1 MRRSDTSEYEIHD
14 KSKTKSH
21 IQEFRLQCKFSP
33 SLHLQYTT
41 TRVKRTQK
49 LRTLL
54 SVSISLLCSH
64 IHSLLLLFFFL
75 LFITT
80 ISQSSWE
87 ECQLWHS
94 FLIFDFTFLALSLS
108 LFLSRLCFFYI
119 ILLLF
124 IFQLHYGNVIFTNF
138 LCFTAHIQTHH
149 YKLGPLQE
157 IGSWLKLKCAKVC
170 RKKVWDKVDF
180 LKF

>member
-94 FLIFDFTFLALSLS
+94 FLIFDFTFLVPSLSLS
-108 LFLSRLCFFYI
+108 LSPM
-119 ILLLF
+119 LLL
-124 IFQLHYGNVIFTNF
+124 HYPLTFHLPVTLRQCHF
-138 LCFTAHIQTHH
+138 
-149 YKLGPLQE
+149 YKLFMLHGTYSNSSL
-157 IGSWLKLKCAKVC
+157 
-170 RKKVWDKVDF
+170 
-180 LKF
+180 